1 MATTRVRVVRTPTP
15 VVEERPATTR
25 VRIARP
31 APLRPAAEQKAKEA
45 EAAKSAKPAPREE
58 STGSDRTDYDRIIL
72 GYKEKAT
79 NRKNAIRSH
88 CVDCMGGLV
97 QEIARCTSTDCSL
110 YAFRMGKNP
119 YDSRTIEAGQ
129 KRGDD

>member
-1 MATTRVRVVRTPTP
+1 MATTRVRIVRTPKPT
-15 VVEERPATTR
+15 VEERPATTR
-25 VRIARP
+25 VRVARA
-31 APLRPAAEQKAKEA
+31 APLRPAAEQKAKAVEA
-45 EAAKSAKPAPREE
+45 PKPAPREE
-58 STGSDRTDYDRIIL
+58 SSGSDRTDYDRIIL
-72 GYKEKAT
+72 SYKEKAT

-119 YDSRTIEAGQ
+119 FDSRTIEAGQ
-129 KRGDD
+129 KRGED